1 MIGLDRIPLRARRW
15 LKRAGIGLV
24 AIVALAAMP
33 VLWVETSCKAP
44 LELVATEPSLLAAEY
59 RRDEINTY
67 LTYPEWSIVHAYEDL
82 AAVMR
87 RTSESDFDYF
97 GSIRR
102 FWGSLCGITRLAS
115 SRGTIAGDYKLMLY
129 TIGLSFAG
137 EMGIKGAYEKTIGRV
152 TAWIAGSRKT
162 PEDQFALA
170 VADDYATF
178 LRQVPWYEYPF
189 GRTLGRFWR
198 ETPLLGGNPI
208 RKVERRVALSLE
220 WGIKSVYAKAIAI
233 GAASSPAPLR
243 IRSVVDGLTAEDV
256 AADPRI
262 TLVERRGDKAI
273 IETDRYAT
281 FTEII
286 RGLAARNRDFS
297 EIAGNRNIMV
307 TLFARGDTLPPEI
320 PAKVLISIPVE
331 ARLGWRRLITDVK
344 VGDLTQLIRSLDR
357 ANLVLDHVYDY

>member
-1 MIGLDRIPLRARRW
+1 MIGLDRIPPRAWRW
-15 LKRAGIGLV
+15 LKRAGIGLCVVV
-24 AIVALAAMP
+24 AIAAVP

-44 LELVATEPSLLAAEY
+44 REIAASEPSLLDAAH

-102 FWGSLCGITRLAS
+102 FWSSLCGINRLAS

-152 TAWIAGSRKT
+152 TAWIAGGRKT
-162 PEDQFALA
+162 PEDQFALV
-170 VADDYATF
+170 VADDYAAF

-189 GRTLGRFWR
+189 GKTLGRFWS
-198 ETPLLGGNPI
+198 ETPLTGGNVI
-208 RKVERRVALSLE
+208 RKAERRVALSLE

-243 IRSVVDGLTAEDV
+243 IRSVVVGLTDEDV

-262 TLVERRGDKAI
+262 TLIERHGDKAI

-281 FTEII
+281 LTEII

-307 TLFARGDTLPPEI
+307 TVFAERDTLPPDI
-320 PAKVLISIPVE
+320 PAKVLLSVPVE
-331 ARLGWRRLITDVK
+331 ARPGWRRLVTDVK
-344 VGDLTQLIRSLDR
+344 VGELTQLIRSLHR